1 VLLGRGLA
9 QQVIADR
16 YVLDQFLGEGGF
28 GVVYSAREQIEGDYI
43 GHVAVKLCPPP
54 DEATRRQLVR
64 EVQAMSQ
71 LAHPS
76 LVGYRV
82 CGAVRE
88 GPLDGA
94 FYIVMELC
102 DRSLRVELTERGAL
116 PASEVTNDLSS
127 VAEAVAHMHA
137 AGAVHRDIKPENIL
151 LAAGRWKLGDM
162 GLARAASS
170 SLTTASRQIGTLA
183 YMSPEMIDGKVGPAA
198 DIYALGVTV
207 AECLTGRLPFRDN
220 VTSQIMKQILTD
232 GPTVPEGLSA
242 PWDRLLPRML
252 APDPA
257 ARPDAREVLDC
268 LRGMPTIA
276 GVWSPWDEPAATAVE
291 QAAPAPEPP
300 EVEFARACD
309 EIIADGVVSPE
320 EKASIRA
327 LAERLVITPDR
338 ATQIFVEAAERRAKL
353 PLTVAGER
361 RLAVGAEKR
370 QEACHAI
377 AELYGIP
384 DKRVWS
390 TLERAHWDVDL
401 AMSRLEAETELDRQS
416 FALLSVCEQAR
427 VTEDRAREVL
437 EYVQWDA
444 DAAMTYIRADDE
456 KQREAARQ
464 AAAQRVA
471 ERKEKAATVAKVAGG
486 VLAGAAVVAVTV
498 AAATLMPRPRYG
510 GVLGGFWSD

>member
-1 VLLGRGLA
+1 VLLGRGLGE
-9 QQVIADR
+9 QVIADR

-54 DEATRRQLVR
+54 DDAMRRQLVR

-71 LAHPS
+71 LAHPC

-82 CGAVRE
+82 CGAVHD
-88 GPLDGA
+88 GPLAGA

-102 DRSLRVELTERGAL
+102 DRSLRADLTERGAL
-116 PASEVTNDLSS
+116 PTAEVTDALAS
-127 VAEAVAHMHA
+127 VAEGVAHMHA

-151 LAAGRWKLGDM
+151 AGGGRWKLGDM

-183 YMSPEMIDGKVGPAA
+183 YMSPEMIDGQIGPAA
-198 DIYALGVTV
+198 DVYALGVTV
-207 AECLTGRLPFRDN
+207 AECLAGRLPFRDN
-220 VTSQIMKQILTD
+220 ATSQIMKQILTD
-232 GPTVPEGLSA
+232 GPSIPGGLAA

-252 APDPA
+252 ATDPA
-257 ARPDAREVLDC
+257 VRPSAREVLDG

-276 GVWSPWDEPAATAVE
+276 GVWSPWDEPATAVPE
-291 QAAPAPEPP
+291 AAAPAGEPP

-309 EIIADGVVSPE
+309 EILADGVVSPE
-320 EKASIRA
+320 EKTAIRA
-327 LAERLVITPDR
+327 LAERLVIEPER
-338 ATQIFVEAAERRAKL
+338 ATRLFVEAAERRAKL
-353 PLTVAGER
+353 PLTAAGEK
-361 RLAVGAEKR
+361 RLAVGSGKR

-377 AELYGIP
+377 AELYSLP
-384 DKRVWS
+384 DKRVWN

-401 AMSRLEAETELDRQS
+401 AMSRLEEETELDRKS
-416 FALLSVCEQAR
+416 LALLGVCEQAR
-427 VTEDRAREVL
+427 VTEERAREVL
-437 EYVQWDA
+437 EYVHWDS
-444 DAAMTYIRADDE
+444 DAAMAYIRADDE

-464 AAAQRVA
+464 AAAQRVR

-498 AAATLMPRPRYG
+498 AAATLVPRPRFG
-510 GVLGGFWSD
+510 GGLGGLWSE